1 LKREKHVKGG
11 RKMQVDLDK
20 VIWTF
25 MWIAAAIGFLFFL
38 IGLFVRSVGADA
50 SITGLLTT
58 VISLGFL
65 EIKSRFLDTKKKET
79 QEKHVEK
86 SEG

>member
-1 LKREKHVKGG
+1 MDIHVGCS
-11 RKMQVDLDK
+11 RY
-20 VIWTF
+20 
-25 MWIAAAIGFLFFL
+25 WIFVLFDR
-38 IGLFVRSVGADA
+38 GLFVKSVGADA

-65 EIKSRFLDTKKKET
+65 EIKARLLTQKEGEEKKK
-79 QEKHVEK
+79 KSEK

>member
-1 LKREKHVKGG
+1 
-11 RKMQVDLDK
+11 MQVDIDRI
-20 VIWTF
+20 IWIF

-58 VISLGFL
+58 VVSLGLIEMKLKLF
-65 EIKSRFLDTKKKET
+65 KKEVESIKE
-79 QEKHVEK
+79 EKDEK
-86 SEG
+86 TEG